1 MKRLQKYIVIFGTAM
16 LCVGFSACSKQ
27 PDFDAQSYVKS
38 SLDAE
43 YHREYADYANLMEIS
58 EEDVKKQVEEDFNES
73 IRQQF
78 ASSDNITEEEIAAY
92 TEKMAEVKKLAK
104 YKVQDEKKDEDGN
117 YTVSVK
123 VELSD
128 VFQTLQQSSAEVSK
142 EKIVQGMKGTNPGVF
157 EAGLIILGG
166 GGTVMSGGLAA
177 EVSVPTAVV
186 GVGIAGTGVAIAD
199 SALSNMFDVQIQ
211 KSSKKAGTESNNES
225 SSVPDKAK
233 R

>member
-1 MKRLQKYIVIFGTAM
+1 MVKEKKMASIVIVSLLFVL
-16 LCVGFSACSKQ
+16 LCACSKQ
-27 PDFDAQSYVKS
+27 PDFDAKSYVKS

-58 EEDVKKQVEEDFNES
+58 EKDAKKQIEEDFNES

-78 ASSDNITEEEIAAY
+78 ASSDNITEEEITAY

-123 VELSD
+123 VEPSD

-142 EKIVQGMKGTNPGVF
+142 EKIAQGMKETDPGVF
-157 EAGLIILGG
+157 ASVLTESVQKSLEKNSYGK
-166 GGTVMSGGLAA
+166 TVTVK
-177 EVSVPTAVV
+177 VSVEKDNSGKYGLSDTEMSKLEAAMFPT
-186 GVGIAGTGVAIAD
+186 
-199 SALSNMFDVQIQ
+199 
-211 KSSKKAGTESNNES
+211 E
-225 SSVPDKAK
+225 
-233 R
+233 

>member
-1 MKRLQKYIVIFGTAM
+1 MILKENENKCIKRKKMQSEKKVVCIISIV
-16 LCVGFSACSKQ
+16 LFSTLLAACSKQ

-43 YHREYADYANLMEIS
+43 YHEQYADYANLMEIS

-78 ASSDNITEEEIAAY
+78 ASSDNITEEEIAAS

-123 VELSD
+123 VEPSD
-128 VFQTLQQSSAEVSK
+128 VFQTLQQISAEVSK
-142 EKIVQGMKGTNPGVF
+142 GKIAQGMKETDPGVF
-157 EAGLIILGG
+157 A
-166 GGTVMSGGLAA
+166 
-177 EVSVPTAVV
+177 SVLTESV
-186 GVGIAGTGVAIAD
+186 
-199 SALSNMFDVQIQ
+199 Q
-211 KSSKKAGTESNNES
+211 KSIDKNSYGTPVTVTVKVEKNHSGTYELSETERNSWRQRCFQQNN
-225 SSVPDKAK
+225 
-233 R
+233 

>member
-1 MKRLQKYIVIFGTAM
+1 MKNVRTIVGIVM
-16 LCVGFSACSKQ
+16 LIIISLTACSSPK
-27 PDFDAQSYVKS
+27 DFNAKSYVQS

-43 YHREYADYANLMEIS
+43 YHREYTDYANLMEIS

-117 YTVSVK
+117 YTISVK
-123 VELSD
+123 VEQSD

-142 EKIVQGMKGTNPGVF
+142 EKIAQGMKETDPGVF
-157 EAGLIILGG
+157 ASVLTESVQKSIDKNSYGDPVTVTVKVEKNHSGTYELSETERNKLE
-166 GGTVMSGGLAA
+166 TVMF
-177 EVSVPTAVV
+177 PT
-186 GVGIAGTGVAIAD
+186 
-199 SALSNMFDVQIQ
+199 
-211 KSSKKAGTESNNES
+211 E
-225 SSVPDKAK
+225 
-233 R
+233 

>member
-1 MKRLQKYIVIFGTAM
+1 MKNVRTIVM
-16 LCVGFSACSKQ
+16 LIIISLTACSSPK
-27 PDFDAQSYVKS
+27 DFNAKSYVQS

-43 YHREYADYANLMEIS
+43 YHREYTDYANLMEIS

-123 VELSD
+123 VEPSD

-142 EKIVQGMKGTNPGVF
+142 EKIAQGMKETDPGVF
-157 EAGLIILGG
+157 A
-166 GGTVMSGGLAA
+166 
-177 EVSVPTAVV
+177 SVLTESV
-186 GVGIAGTGVAIAD
+186 
-199 SALSNMFDVQIQ
+199 Q
-211 KSSKKAGTESNNES
+211 KSIDKNSYGDPVTVTVKVEKNHSGTYELSETERSKLETAMFPTTE
-225 SSVPDKAK
+225 
-233 R
+233 